1 MHRKRMNLQQQEQFY
16 QVMTRLRGN
25 SRAASLPE
33 AEIRVNEMDSN
44 GVLIIKPLKKVEEI
58 TEAKATTTKEARV
71 WRLTPQGPILEQE
84 SKAASVQG
92 INKLKAIQDFI
103 HSNGRI

>member
-33 AEIRVNEMDSN
+33 AEIRVTEMDSN
-44 GVLIIKPLKKVEEI
+44 GVLINKPMKWKRSLKPKQLQLK
-58 TEAKATTTKEARV
+58 THGFGDLHPRAQFSNKRAR
-71 WRLTPQGPILEQE
+71 LL
-84 SKAASVQG
+84 QG